1 MISNKY
7 SIKNNLNI
15 LIINMKI
22 KYEQYKI
29 DNKYYID
36 LLLFK

>member
-29 DNKYYID
+29 DNKYYTD